1 MALSKSLLAAA
12 AGIDIPHEEEKQMNY
27 EKHEFNIFPEIKK
40 DSQAYEQLKESIQG
54 GYRKEEPLV
63 IFEGKILDGWNR
75 YIICKEIDIT
85 ATTRIVNFSRIEAI
99 EYIKGSNARRD
110 LTNKEQRTAIYIEL
124 HALEMLEVAENERK
138 RKISESM
145 QGKQNAKK
153 DKLDDVKTLHHLIQD
168 SPKKHDVAFDK
179 PKKEPSEPTRKTIS
193 KATGLNEVDVQKLM
207 TMKNKD
213 PEKFE
218 QVKNGEKNL
227 GDIKKEEKKEK
238 YETKLKEFE
247 THPPK
252 KNDKYDLFHGSCLD
266 YIPTLEDASIDLLL
280 TDPPYGMDFKSGW
293 VDKSKIQNDKIKDT
307 TILFESVLSSVK
319 SKLKD
324 NAHIYIF
331 GNIYYMEDI
340 KPIIEK
346 YYKLENIIIWD
357 RKIIGMGNLKSYG
370 PSFDIIYFCS
380 NLKWKD
386 LNGVR
391 ERDILQFER
400 VPPSNLKHPTEKP
413 LDLLKFLI
421 KKSSKENDTILD
433 PFAGGGSAIIAGMEL
448 NRNVKASEIEEEYV
462 LLIRSKTN

>member
-1 MALSKSLLAAA
+1 
-12 AGIDIPHEEEKQMNY
+12 MNY
-27 EKHEFNIFPEIKK
+27 EKHEYNIFPTNETDYKNIVKNMR
-40 DSQAYEQLKESIQG
+40 EN
-54 GYRKEEPLV
+54 GYDITLPIT

-75 YIICKEIDIT
+75 YKASQEVGIK
-85 ATTRIVNFSRIEAI
+85 AEAI
-99 EYIKGSNARRD
+99 QFNGSREDALLYSIR
-110 LTNKEQRTAIYIEL
+110 TNKDRRHLGSSQLATLAVQAEPLFKAIEEETRKKQREKQREASIGNDSASKNGSVKKFTEPFL
-124 HALEMLEVAENERK
+124 SEPSVKKFTEGSLKQNKQEPSTRTTDKVAEIFNTNHVY
-138 RKISESM
+138 IS
-145 QGKQNAKK
+145 QAKK
-153 DKLDDVKTLHHLIQD
+153 L
-168 SPKKHDVAFDK
+168 
-179 PKKEPSEPTRKTIS
+179 KEES
-193 KATGLNEVDVQKLM
+193 
-207 TMKNKD
+207 

-218 QVKNGEKNL
+218 QVMKGEKNFSE
-227 GDIKKEEKKEK
+227 IKKEEKKEN
-238 YETKLKEFE
+238 YEAKLKEFE
-247 THPPK
+247 TQPSK

-293 VDKSKIQNDKIKDT
+293 VDKSKIQNDKIEDT

-324 NAHIYIF
+324 DAHIYIF

-370 PSFDIIYFCS
+370 PSFDVVYFCS

-400 VPPSNLKHPTEKP
+400 VSPSNLKHPTEKP

-433 PFAGGGSAIIAGMEL
+433 PFAGGGSTIIAGMEL
-448 NRNVKASEIEEEYV
+448 NRNVKASEIEEQYV
-462 LLIRSKTN
+462 RLIRSKAR

>member
-1 MALSKSLLAAA
+1 
-12 AGIDIPHEEEKQMNY
+12 MNY

-40 DSQAYEQLKESIQG
+40 DSQAYEQLKESIQS

-75 YIICKEIDIT
+75 YLICKEIDIT

-110 LTNKEQRTAIYIEL
+110 LVNKEQRTAIYIEL
-124 HALEMLEVAENERK
+124 HGFEMLEVAENERK
-138 RKISESM
+138 RKISESLK
-145 QGKQNAKK
+145 GNQNNKK
-153 DKLDDVKTLHHLIQD
+153 EKSDDVKNLHRPTFQEK
-168 SPKKHDVAFDK
+168 S
-179 PKKEPSEPTRKTIS
+179 KKESSEPTRKTIS

-207 TMKNKD
+207 TMKKND

-218 QVKNGEKNL
+218 QVKSGEKNL
-227 GDIKKEEKKEK
+227 GDIKNEEKKEK
-238 YETKLKEFE
+238 YEAKLKEFE
-247 THPPK
+247 TQPSK
-252 KNDKYDLFHGSCLD
+252 KNDKYDLYHGSCLD

-293 VDKSKIQNDKIKDT
+293 VDKSKIQNDKIEDT

-324 NAHIYIF
+324 DAHIYIF
-331 GNIYYMEDI
+331 GNIYYMENI

-357 RKIIGMGNLKSYG
+357 RKVIGMGNLKSYG

-400 VPPSNLKHPTEKP
+400 VSPSNLKHPTEKP

-433 PFAGGGSAIIAGMEL
+433 PFAGGGSTIIAGMEL
-448 NRNVKASEIEEEYV
+448 NRNVKASEIEEKYV

>member
-27 EKHEFNIFPEIKK
+27 EKHEFNIFPTNENDYKNIVKNMR
-40 DSQAYEQLKESIQG
+40 EN
-54 GYRKEEPLV
+54 GYDITLP
-63 IFEGKILDGWNR
+63 IIMFEGKILDGWNR
-75 YIICKEIDIT
+75 YKASEEVGIK
-85 ATTRIVNFSRIEAI
+85 AEAI
-99 EYIKGSNARRD
+99 QFNGSREDALLYSIR
-110 LTNKEQRTAIYIEL
+110 TNKDRRHLGSSQLATLAVQAEPLFKAIEEETRKKQREKQREASIGNDSASKNGSGKKLPEPFSGSSNMPKENKKESSTRTAEK
-124 HALEMLEVAENERK
+124 VAEIFNTNK
-138 RKISESM
+138 DYIN
-145 QGKQNAKK
+145 QAKK
-153 DKLDDVKTLHHLIQD
+153 L
-168 SPKKHDVAFDK
+168 
-179 PKKEPSEPTRKTIS
+179 KEES
-193 KATGLNEVDVQKLM
+193 
-207 TMKNKD
+207 

-218 QVKNGEKNL
+218 QVMNGEKNFSE
-227 GDIKKEEKKEK
+227 IKKEEKKEK

-293 VDKSKIQNDKIKDT
+293 VDKSKIQNDKIEDT

-324 NAHIYIF
+324 DAHIYIF

-400 VPPSNLKHPTEKP
+400 VSPSNLKHPTEKP

-433 PFAGGGSAIIAGMEL
+433 PFAGGGSTIIAGIEL
-448 NRNVKASEIEEEYV
+448 NRNVKASEIEEKYV

>member
-1 MALSKSLLAAA
+1 
-12 AGIDIPHEEEKQMNY
+12 MNY

-75 YIICKEIDIT
+75 YLICKEIDIT

-124 HALEMLEVAENERK
+124 HALEMLEVAQNEKK

-153 DKLDDVKTLHHLIQD
+153 ENNVVLDSVTPFFDDKDKLVGAHNMHQPILKD
-168 SPKKHDVAFDK
+168 KKNINNDK
-179 PKKEPSEPTRKTIS
+179 SKQSSEKTRKTIS
-193 KATGLNEVDVQKLM
+193 KATGLNENDVQKLM

-218 QVKNGEKNL
+218 QVKSGEKNL

-238 YETKLKEFE
+238 YEAKLKEFE
-247 THPPK
+247 TQPSK
-252 KNDKYDLFHGSCLD
+252 KNYKYDLFHGSCLD

-293 VDKSKIQNDKIKDT
+293 VDKFKIQNDKIKDT

-400 VPPSNLKHPTEKP
+400 VSPSNLKHPTEKP

-433 PFAGGGSAIIAGMEL
+433 PFAGGGSTIIAGIEL
-448 NRNVKASEIEEEYV
+448 NRNVKASEIEEQYV